1 MTEITKKWYV
11 VRVAGGKEKKAKEL
25 LDNEIRRLNLDTY
38 ISNVLIP
45 TEKVYQVKKGKK
57 VSTEKIF
64 FPGDILV

>member
-45 TEKVYQVKKGKK
+45 TEKVYQV
-57 VSTEKIF
+57 TEKR
-64 FPGDILV
+64 